1 MVKPAGSRSTKTGVE
16 KGGTRRIL
24 NFTMAQN
31 NPRSHAALVLI
42 VDDDEA
48 VVELAA
54 EKFGNSWL

>member
-1 MVKPAGSRSTKTGVE
+1 MVKSAGSRSTKIGVE

-24 NFTMAQN
+24 DFTTAQN
-31 NPRSHAALVLI
+31 NPRSYTALVRI

-54 EKFGNSWL
+54 AKFGNSWL